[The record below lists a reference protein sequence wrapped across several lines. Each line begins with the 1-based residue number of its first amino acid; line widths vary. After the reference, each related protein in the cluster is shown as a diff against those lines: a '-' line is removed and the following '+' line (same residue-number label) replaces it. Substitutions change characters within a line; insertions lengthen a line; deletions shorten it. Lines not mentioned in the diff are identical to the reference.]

1 MVARAQ
7 ERACGGRRLCGG
19 ANRSLPAQTAPSRS
33 HGSANARAAGDNG
46 SRDGSPGDLASSQ
59 ESGTGRS
66 HSHRACQAPVE
77 RRGQDTTPGGLGGGR
92 AASLT
97 ATAVPGRV
105 PLPPAPFP
113 SRDFSKC
120 SSGPQEPENDW
131 PCNSRAETGSTRRA
145 VGPEPRGLRR
155 GQRARRVPL
164 QGGGSRV
171 RICALPSSPTTAVC
185 PFHNAEQCLAT
196 ATQSGPWP
204 GLPAARAPQS
214 AGLSSAWK
222 SFFEWQARPLSSGD
236 PRAPRGAQPRAA
248 AVLALWG
255 GAGDVPGARRI
266 K

>member
-1 MVARAQ
+1 MAGCR
-7 ERACGGRRLCGG
+7 
-19 ANRSLPAQTAPSRS
+19 P
-33 HGSANARAAGDNG
+33 AAGLSLESPRRTRRRT
-46 SRDGSPGDLASSQ
+46 SRRRDAGRKQAHG
-59 ESGTGRS
+59 GT
-66 HSHRACQAPVE
+66 
-77 RRGQDTTPGGLGGGR
+77 RGLSRG
-92 AASLT
+92 
-97 ATAVPGRV
+97 
-105 PLPPAPFP
+105 PAPFP

-120 SSGPQEPENDW
+120 SSGPQEPKNDW

-145 VGPEPRGLRR
+145 VCPEPRGPRR

-196 ATQSGPWP
+196 ATQSGPRP